1 MQSFKF
7 SMITFSFPRYSAS
20 LFLISTPSIS
30 LILRS
35 LVTIVEEIFVST
47 LDVLIS
53 SFFACVTGYFLAKAN
68 FFFGIAVSFSLAMAV
83 LRVSNYV

>member
-1 MQSFKF
+1 
-7 SMITFSFPRYSAS
+7 
-20 LFLISTPSIS
+20 
-30 LILRS
+30 
-35 LVTIVEEIFVST
+35 VTIVEEIFVST

>member
-1 MQSFKF
+1 V
-7 SMITFSFPRYSAS
+7 IIA
-20 LFLISTPSIS
+20 
-30 LILRS
+30 
-35 LVTIVEEIFVST
+35 EEIFVST

-53 SFFACVTGYFLAKAN
+53 SFFACETGYFLAKAN